1 MVCSTYHVVLRV
13 HETFYIFLARS
24 HKNRSNHPIC
34 ARIIFFFISKNPS
47 YIIWYIGH
55 IENFQRA
62 FLRSSTLVLKYPYS
76 EVKFCKFKHVLVYNY
91 YSTRIWAN
99 SIDFDTRFIFFSRRF
114 SVYAWNFYI
123 DANLLYKLF
132 LVRLYS
138 SKNDFLLS
146 IQGYG

>member
-1 MVCSTYHVVLRV
+1 MQYVSRRITSTRNILHFPSTLAQKSLKPPYLCSY
-13 HETFYIFLARS
+13 
-24 HKNRSNHPIC
+24 N
-34 ARIIFFFISKNPS
+34 FFFISKNPS